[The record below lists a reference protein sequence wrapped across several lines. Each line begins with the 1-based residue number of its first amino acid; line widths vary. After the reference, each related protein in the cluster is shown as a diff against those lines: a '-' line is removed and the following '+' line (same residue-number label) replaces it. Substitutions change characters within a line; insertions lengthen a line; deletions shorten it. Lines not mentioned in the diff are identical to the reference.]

1 VPDHDDDLRR
11 MLREFRTSTT
21 HEFAAVHNRIDG
33 LDSRI
38 DAVSRDLGGRI
49 ERLRQE
55 MHQDLRTWNTTIL
68 NAISE
73 LAGRM
78 DRRFDRLEIR
88 VDGLEER
95 VDGLEDAG

>member
-11 MLREFRTSTT
+11 MLREFRTSTA
-21 HEFAAVHNRIDG
+21 HEFAAVHGRID
-33 LDSRI
+33 
-38 DAVSRDLGGRI
+38 DLAADMRRGMA
-49 ERLRQE
+49 ELRQE
-55 MHQDLRTWNTTIL
+55 MRQDMGTWNTTIL

-78 DRRFDRLEIR
+78 DRRFDRLETR

>member
-11 MLREFRTSTT
+11 MLREFRTSTA

-33 LDSRI
+33 LDGRI
-38 DAVSRDLGGRI
+38 DA
-49 ERLRQE
+49 LRHE
-55 MHQDLRTWNTTIL
+55 MRQDMRTWNTTIL